1 MKTFIAISMTVLALG
16 LVACG
21 DDNDDNSA
29 SEGTNAQTATTGT
42 TTQTKTTEE
51 KKSKSSS
58 SKKKSSSG
66 SSSDDSSSSKKKS
79 SSGSS
84 GSSESPA
91 AGDPITAEPDPDRN
105 DNAGKSKQLY
115 TPKEAENLSSQ
126 LIAKRV
132 CQGFLPKQTERDLEK
147 GRTTKEKVA
156 AQYAKG
162 WPESKQAV
170 ARRGC
175 LQGLNARDK

>member
-1 MKTFIAISMTVLALG
+1 MTVMALG

-21 DDNDDNSA
+21 DDSDDNSA
-29 SEGTNAQTATTGT
+29 SEGTNAQTTATTGT

-84 GSSESPA
+84 D
-91 AGDPITAEPDPDRN
+91 AGKTVTRAPSDPDRN
-105 DNAGKSKQLY
+105 KNAGKSKQLY
-115 TPKEAENLSSQ
+115 TQNEAEDLSSQ
-126 LIAKRV
+126 LVAKRV

-162 WPESKQAV
+162 WPEEKQTV

>member
-1 MKTFIAISMTVLALG
+1 MTVIALG

-29 SEGTNAQTATTGT
+29 SEGTNAQTAATTGT

-58 SKKKSSSG
+58 TKKKSASG
-66 SSSDDSSSSKKKS
+66 SSSDDSSSSKQKS

-84 GSSESPA
+84 GSSN

-115 TPKEAENLSSQ
+115 TQKEAENLSSQ

-147 GRTTKEKVA
+147 GRTTKQKVA

>member
-1 MKTFIAISMTVLALG
+1 MKTFLAISMTVLALA

-21 DDNDDNSA
+21 DDSDDNPSSQA
-29 SEGTNAQTATTGT
+29 TNTQATTPTTKTATTED
-42 TTQTKTTEE
+42 KEKPE
-51 KKSKSSS
+51 KKDDDSKKSSS
-58 SKKKSSSG
+58 SSEKKRSSSSSG
-66 SSSDDSSSSKKKS
+66 SSSKPKTTN
-79 SSGSS
+79 SGQ
-84 GSSESPA
+84 
-91 AGDPITAEPDPDRN
+91 GDPITADPDRN
-105 DNAGKSKQLY
+105 ENAGKSKQLY
-115 TPKEAENLSSQ
+115 TKKEAADLSSQ

-132 CQGFLPKQTERDLEK
+132 CQGFLPKQTERDLEA

-162 WPESKQAV
+162 WPESKQKV